1 MTFQDNLRHYR
12 EKAGYAQA
20 KDFAA
25 AIGVKYSTYMAYE
38 NLGREPKYD
47 TLRRIAEALNV
58 SIDTLLGFS
67 GVDRY
72 EEYRQ
77 LLERSGCHVT
87 ENAGRVLVA
96 LPISKILGTHT
107 PERNMLVHV
116 YGVNSTHPPHIAFTG
131 KASLCACMAGIVAE
145 FDNML
150 ASAKAEYIPLALLRY
165 AMEQETS
172 TQDAPPDTA
181 ALIGKKILAAS
192 PAAQAAINEIIRDDE
207 KE

>member
-1 MTFQDNLRHYR
+1 MTFQENLRHYR

-67 GVDRY
+67 GVDRF

-87 ENAGRVLVA
+87 ESGGKILIA
-96 LPISKILGTHT
+96 LPAEKILSKNN
-107 PERNMLVHV
+107 PERELLVNKFGHEWAA
-116 YGVNSTHPPHIAFTG
+116 HIPQAIFADE
-131 KASLCACMAGIVAE
+131 ASFCTYISGIIADC
-145 FDNML
+145 DNML
-150 ASAKAEYIPLALLRY
+150 SAIKNDFIPYALLRHTI
-165 AMEQETS
+165 Q
-172 TQDAPPDTA
+172 QDAAILPPSD
-181 ALIGKKILAAS
+181 S
-192 PAAQAAINEIIRDDE
+192 E
-207 KE
+207 